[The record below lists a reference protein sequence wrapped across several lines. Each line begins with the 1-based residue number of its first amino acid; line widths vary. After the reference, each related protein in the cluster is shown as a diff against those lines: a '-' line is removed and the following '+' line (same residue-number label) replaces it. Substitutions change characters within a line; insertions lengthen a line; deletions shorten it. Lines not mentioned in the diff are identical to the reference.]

1 MKIINLSQKERA
13 RLIVEKEWTIEN
25 AAYYFCNVK
34 NKILY
39 GIHDSTEPSTQ
50 YVEIQ
55 PTIEGL
61 INEMIKFFQN
71 CKESSHICLCTRV
84 RLNISMF
91 CTKKFTS
98 SLSS

>member
-1 MKIINLSQKERA
+1 MGGINEDNKPFSKERA

-61 INEMIKFFQN
+61 INEMIKFFQ
-71 CKESSHICLCTRV
+71 
-84 RLNISMF
+84 
-91 CTKKFTS
+91 TK
-98 SLSS
+98 SLENATPLQRCIYNVAD